1 MSPELIISHNRKIAR
16 QKDYNIVVNAFI
28 LRFKWLVSML

>member
-1 MSPELIISHNRKIAR
+1 MIISHNRKIAR

-28 LRFKWLVSML
+28 LRFKRLVYML